1 MNVLSNT
8 VYWGVLISIGSYLL
22 GKYLQKVS
30 YNFIQSIVIFNSFYC
45 GISSCFQN

>member
-22 GKYLQKVS
+22 GKKVS